1 MASQPDYDYFP
12 QNCVWELTLR
22 CNMRCIHCGSSAGAE
37 RDRELTVR
45 ECLDVADQLLA
56 MGCQQTTLIG
66 GEVLLFKGWERV
78 ARRLWDG
85 GCGVNIIT
93 NGLLVDDDQ
102 IGRMRRSGL
111 GNVGVS
117 IDGLEDNHNRIRN
130 SKSAFARAIE
140 AIKRLRRA
148 DISVGVVTALLNFN
162 VDDLEPLY
170 ELLASLG
177 VEIWQLQIAN
187 AMGNLAGKG
196 DLLLEPAKVPQLTR
210 FIAEKRVQGDMQIYA
225 GDDIGYYDEY
235 ELALRSSPGA
245 LSSWQG
251 CQAGLL
257 VVGID
262 SVGNVKGCESLYD
275 DRFIE
280 GNLRQESL
288 ADIWS
293 KEGAFA
299 YNREFDANQLEG
311 ACKGC
316 DKGALCRAGC
326 KGLCHFA
333 TGSMF
338 NNPFCCYPGR
348 PNPDNGR
355 APRTAQS

>member
-1 MASQPDYDYFP
+1 VASEPDCNYFP
-12 QNCVWELTLR
+12 RNCVWELTLR
-22 CNMRCIHCGSSAGAE
+22 CNLRCIHCGSSAGRA
-37 RDRELTVR
+37 RDDELTVG
-45 ECLDVADQLLA
+45 ECLEVADQLLA
-56 MGCQQTTLIG
+56 LGCQQATLIG

-93 NGLLVDDDQ
+93 NGLPVDDDQ
-102 IGRMRRSGL
+102 IRRMQHARL

-130 SKSAFARAIE
+130 TKHAFARAVE
-140 AIKRLRRA
+140 AIKRLRRE
-148 DISVGVVTALLNFN
+148 DISVGVVTSLLNFN

-170 ELLASLG
+170 ELLVSLD

-196 DLLLEPAKVPQLTR
+196 DMLLDTAKVPQLTR
-210 FIAEKRVQGDMQIYA
+210 FIAEKRAQGDMLVYA
-225 GDDIGYYDEY
+225 GDDIGYYDEN
-235 ELALRSSPGA
+235 ELDLRGSPGA
-245 LSSWQG
+245 LSAWQG

-275 DRFIE
+275 DSFIE

-288 ADIWS
+288 ADIWFR
-293 KEGAFA
+293 EGAFA
-299 YNREFDANQLEG
+299 YNREFDASQLEG

-326 KGLCHFA
+326 RGLCHFA

-338 NNPFCCYPGR
+338 NNPFCCYPGQ
-348 PNPDNGR
+348 PGAGN
-355 APRTAQS
+355 S